1 MFCSKQHKDLLI
13 EKIIMS
19 DSDMGTSSARFI
31 GRVKW
36 FNNKSGYGFI
46 TASTGDLK
54 EEDVFV
60 HHSSIE
66 VSSQQYRYLVQGEYV
81 EFSLVETSA
90 DSTHKFQT
98 GNVTGINKGKLMCET
113 HRDTRAIRSKTKD
126 PEASDSKKPRVR
138 GSGPRDNSSSDS
150 KIAKTET
157 QKEAMEE

>member
-1 MFCSKQHKDLLI
+1 MFCSKQHKDNLI
-13 EKIIMS
+13 EQIIMS

-46 TASTGDLK
+46 TASTGDMK
-54 EEDVFV
+54 DQDVFV

-66 VSSQQYRYLVQGEYV
+66 VTSQQYRYLVQGEYV

-113 HRDTRAIRSKTKD
+113 HRDTRAIRSKTKGPD
-126 PEASDSKKPRVR
+126 GSDAKKPRVR
-138 GSGPRDNSSSDS
+138 GSGPRDNSGSDS
-150 KIAKTET
+150 KIAESKS
-157 QKEAMEE
+157 QQEAMEE